1 MGGKDTFNNDILR
14 VLLNL
19 MLSPAENCQDFF
31 YFYTFFFFNKMKI
44 FPVEKIREAD
54 AYTIANEPV
63 ASIDLMERAA
73 RQCYRWIKKH
83 AGRYRT
89 IRVFCAPGNNG
100 GDGLVVA
107 RLLARKNYQ
116 VEVHLVRVTEK
127 STDDFTANL
136 ERLQQFPEVIISEI
150 KDGSTFPDIAPDEV
164 VIDAIFGS
172 GLSRPVEGFTARL
185 IRHINESGAIIV
197 AIDMPSGL
205 FADKP
210 SAEKAAAIIRA
221 DYTLSF
227 QFPKQAFFYPENE
240 IYVGHWEVL
249 DIGLSANFIAAA
261 PTNNFYIQKPDI
273 QPLLMPRHKFD
284 HKGTF
289 GHGLL
294 IAGGYGK
301 MGAAVMAAEA
311 ALRAGAGLV
320 TAHIPVAGY
329 QIMQTALPECMT
341 SIDADEHNFTSL
353 PDHLENYQAI
363 AAGPGLGTKPETQ
376 KALKLLIQNTPVPLI
391 LDADALNILSENKT
405 WLAFLPPDTILTPH
419 PKEFERLAGK
429 TKNSFDR
436 HELQRE
442 FSIKNKIFVVLK
454 GGYTCISTPDGRCF
468 FNSTGNAGMGTG
480 GTGDV
485 LTGVLLGLLA
495 QGYPELHACLLGV
508 YLHGL
513 AGDIAAR
520 KLSMQAMIAGDV
532 TKHLGKA
539 YKKTEDIS

>member
-1 MGGKDTFNNDILR
+1 
-14 VLLNL
+14 
-19 MLSPAENCQDFF
+19 
-31 YFYTFFFFNKMKI
+31 MKI

-54 AYTIANEPV
+54 AYTIAHEPV
-63 ASIDLMERAA
+63 ASVDLMERAA
-73 RQCYRWIKKH
+73 HQCYRWVKKH

-89 IRVFCAPGNNG
+89 IRIFCAPGNNG

-107 RLLARKNYQ
+107 RLLARKKYQ
-116 VEVHLVRVTEK
+116 VLVHLVRLTEK
-127 STDDFTANL
+127 STDDFTTNL
-136 ERLQQFPEVIISEI
+136 ERLQQNEEVVIDEI
-150 KDGSTFPDIAPDEV
+150 KDATTFPEIASDEV

-172 GLSRPVEGFTARL
+172 GLSRPAEGFTARL
-185 IRHINESGAIIV
+185 IRHINQSGAIVV

-210 SAEKAAAIIRA
+210 SADKAAAIIRA

-227 QFPKQAFFYPENE
+227 QFPKQAFFFPENE
-240 IYVGHWEVL
+240 SYVGNWEIL
-249 DIGLSANFIAAA
+249 DIGLSANFIADA
-261 PTNNFYIQKPDI
+261 PTNNFYVLKPDV
-273 QPLLMPRHKFD
+273 QPLLIPRHKFD

-294 IAGGYGK
+294 IAGSYGK
-301 MGAAVMAAEA
+301 MGAAVMAAES

-320 TAHIPVAGY
+320 TAHIPKIGY
-329 QIMQTALPECMT
+329 PIMQTALPECMT
-341 SIDADEHNFTSL
+341 SIDPYELSFSKM

-363 AAGPGLGTKPETQ
+363 AAGPGLGTNLETQ
-376 KALKLLIQNTPVPLI
+376 KALKHLIQNTPVPLI

-405 WLAFLPPDTILTPH
+405 WLAFLPPNSILTPH

-429 TKNSFDR
+429 TKNSFER

-442 FSIKNKIFVVLK
+442 FSIKNKVFVVLK
-454 GGYTCISTPDGRCF
+454 GGYTCASTPDGRCY

-485 LTGVLLGLLA
+485 LTGVLLGLMA
-495 QGYPELHACLLGV
+495 QGYPALHACLLGV

-513 AGDIAAR
+513 AGDFAAR
-520 KLSMQAMIAGDV
+520 KLSMQAMIASDV
-532 TKHLGKA
+532 TKQLGNA
-539 YKKTEDIS
+539 YKNIQDV

>member
-1 MGGKDTFNNDILR
+1 
-14 VLLNL
+14 
-19 MLSPAENCQDFF
+19 
-31 YFYTFFFFNKMKI
+31 MKI
-44 FPVEKIREAD
+44 FPVEKIRDAD
-54 AYTIANEPV
+54 AHTIANEPI
-63 ASIDLMERAA
+63 ASVDLMERAA

-83 AGRYRT
+83 VGCSYP

-107 RLLARKNYQ
+107 RLLAQKGYQ
-116 VEVHLVRVTEK
+116 VQVHLVRVTDK
-127 STDDFTANL
+127 SSADFTTNL
-136 ERLQQFPEVIISEI
+136 ERLQEIPKVAISEI
-150 KDGSTFPDIAPDEV
+150 SDGNNFPEIAPDEV

-185 IRHINESGAIIV
+185 IHHINESGAIII

-210 SAEKAAAIIRA
+210 STAKDASIVRA

-240 IYVGHWEVL
+240 SYVGQWGIF
-249 DIGLSANFIAAA
+249 DIGLSADFIASA
-261 PTNNFYIQKPDI
+261 PTNNFYIQKSDI
-273 QPLLMPRHKFD
+273 QPLLMPRHKFA

-320 TAHIPVAGY
+320 TAHIPGAGY
-329 QIMQTALPECMT
+329 QIIQTALPECMT
-341 SIDADEHNFTSL
+341 SIDADEHNFTVL
-353 PDHLENYQAI
+353 PEHLENYQAI
-363 AAGPGLGTKPETQ
+363 AAGPGLGKKPETQ
-376 KALKLLIQNTPVPLI
+376 KALKLLIQNTPVPLL

-405 WLAFLPPDTILTPH
+405 WLAFLPPESILTPH
-419 PKEFERLAGK
+419 PKEFERLIGK
-429 TKNSFDR
+429 TKNGFER
-436 HELQRE
+436 HEIQRD
-442 FSIKNKIFVVLK
+442 FSIKNKVFVVLK

-495 QGYPELHACLLGV
+495 QCYPTLHACLLGV

-532 TKHLGKA
+532 TKYLGKA
-539 YKKTEDIS
+539 YKKTQDAS

>member
-1 MGGKDTFNNDILR
+1 
-14 VLLNL
+14 
-19 MLSPAENCQDFF
+19 
-31 YFYTFFFFNKMKI
+31 MKI

-73 RQCYRWIKKH
+73 RQCYRWIKRH
-83 AGRYRT
+83 AVRSRT

-107 RLLARKNYQ
+107 RLLAGKGYQ
-116 VEVHLVRVTEK
+116 VLVHLVCVTDK
-127 STDDFTANL
+127 STDDFTTNL
-136 ERLQQFPEVIISEI
+136 ERLQQSPGVIISELN
-150 KDGSTFPDIAPDEV
+150 GETTFPEIASDEV
-164 VIDAIFGS
+164 VVDAIFGS
-172 GLSRPVEGFTARL
+172 GLSRPVEGFTAKL
-185 IRHINESGAIIV
+185 IRHINESGAIII

-205 FADKP
+205 FADKS
-210 SAEKAAAIIRA
+210 SADKNASIICA

-240 IYVGHWEVL
+240 SYVGQWEIL
-249 DIGLSANFIAAA
+249 DIGLSADFIAEA
-261 PTNNFYIQKPDI
+261 PTDNFYLLKPDI
-273 QPLLMPRHKFD
+273 QSLLMPRHKFD

-294 IAGGYGK
+294 IAGSYGK
-301 MGAAVMAAEA
+301 MGAAVMASEA

-320 TAHIPVAGY
+320 TAHIPKVGY

-341 SIDADEHNFTSL
+341 SIDADEYSFTTL
-353 PDHLENYQAI
+353 PNHLENYQAI
-363 AAGPGLGTKPETQ
+363 AAGPGLGKDSKTQ
-376 KALKLLIQNTPVPLI
+376 KALKLLIQNTPVPLL

-405 WLAFLPPDTILTPH
+405 WLAFLPSGCIFTPH

-429 TKNSFDR
+429 SKNSFDR

-442 FSIKNKIFVVLK
+442 FSIKNKAFVILK
-454 GGYTCISTPDGRCF
+454 GGYTCVSTPDGRCF

-495 QGYPELHACLLGV
+495 QGYPTLHACLLGV

-520 KLSMQAMIAGDV
+520 KLSMQAMIASDV
-532 TKHLGKA
+532 TRNLGNA
-539 YKKTEDIS
+539 YKKTEDTP

>member
-1 MGGKDTFNNDILR
+1 
-14 VLLNL
+14 
-19 MLSPAENCQDFF
+19 
-31 YFYTFFFFNKMKI
+31 MKI

-83 AGRYRT
+83 AVRSRT
-89 IRVFCAPGNNG
+89 IRIFCAPGNNG

-107 RLLARKNYQ
+107 RLLAGKGYQ
-116 VEVHLVRVTEK
+116 VLVHLVRVTDK
-127 STDDFTANL
+127 STDDFTTNL
-136 ERLQQFPEVIISEI
+136 ERLQQSPGVIISEI
-150 KDGSTFPDIAPDEV
+150 NGETNFPEIASDEV
-164 VIDAIFGS
+164 VVDAIFGS
-172 GLSRPVEGFTARL
+172 GLSRPVEGFTAKL
-185 IRHINESGAIIV
+185 IRHINESGAIII

-205 FADKP
+205 FADKS
-210 SAEKAAAIIRA
+210 SADKNASIICA

-240 IYVGHWEVL
+240 SYVGHWEIL
-249 DIGLSANFIAAA
+249 DICLSADFIAEA
-261 PTNNFYIQKPDI
+261 PTDNFYILKPYI
-273 QPLLMPRHKFD
+273 QSMLMPRHKFD

-294 IAGGYGK
+294 IAGSYGK
-301 MGAAVMAAEA
+301 MGAAVMASEA
-311 ALRAGAGLV
+311 TLRAGAGLV
-320 TAHIPVAGY
+320 TTHIPKVGY

-341 SIDADEHNFTSL
+341 SIDADEYNFTTL

-363 AAGPGLGTKPETQ
+363 AAGPGLGTDSKTQ
-376 KALKLLIQNTPVPLI
+376 KALKLLIQNTPVPLL

-405 WLAFLPPDTILTPH
+405 WLAFLPSGSIFTPH

-429 TKNSFDR
+429 TKNSFER

-442 FSIKNKIFVVLK
+442 FSIKNKAFVILK
-454 GGYTCISTPDGRCF
+454 GGYTCISAPDGRCF

-495 QGYPELHACLLGV
+495 QGYPTLHACLLGV

-513 AGDIAAR
+513 AGDIAAL

-532 TKHLGKA
+532 TRNLGNA
-539 YKKTEDIS
+539 YKKIEDTP